1 MKATVEHTCYQCR
14 EYKRQKSLCRV
25 PSYFW
30 SLGKLFNCN
39 DEEKGHHKGVDQT
52 VTLSSLHSVM
62 SQHLVH
68 DDDLQSKPGNLDHSL
83 KHFLFEIAETQPTRE
98 PR

>member
-68 DDDLQSKPGNLDHSL
+68 DDDLQSKPGKLDNSL
-83 KHFLFEIAETQPTRE
+83 
-98 PR
+98 